1 MENRKLWAV
10 NLSFGLFQI
19 NNATEQIRLTVFL
32 HAEIETRLRKIYET
46 VTN

>member
-19 NNATEQIRLTVFL
+19 NNVTGQIRLSVFL
-32 HAEIETRLRKIYET
+32 QAEIETRLRKIYET